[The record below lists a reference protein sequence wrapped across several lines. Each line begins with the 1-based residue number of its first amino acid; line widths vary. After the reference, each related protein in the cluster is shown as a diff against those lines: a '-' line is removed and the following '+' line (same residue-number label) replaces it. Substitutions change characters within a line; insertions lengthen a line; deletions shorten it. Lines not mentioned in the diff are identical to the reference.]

1 MLQSFQTF
9 ASQRRFPSFV
19 EQLSAPTWYSVR
31 FSGAFKYDEQ
41 QANLPPLISRCTQP
55 DGTTKSETL
64 CESSSHLSRRTFF
77 SDPSARF
84 STQQK
89 WWFIA
94 QKSTSR
100 RASWKSISKLTSYF
114 RPPARPIASFMRT
127 ILSVSQSGRSH
138 AVRNQNL
145 IPELILMCLKCDYLP
160 STITQRSF
168 DLRRLGKLNDANH
181 FRHATNLSAS

>member
-1 MLQSFQTF
+1 MIYVFKLLLLRGGFLPSLNNFQHPPDIYFVSLEVSSMMNNKQTCHLWLADALSLMEPQNQRPCVSHPHTF
-9 ASQRRFPSFV
+9 LDELFFP
-19 EQLSAPTWYSVR
+19 
-31 FSGAFKYDEQ
+31 
-41 QANLPPLISRCTQP
+41 
-55 DGTTKSETL
+55 
-64 CESSSHLSRRTFF
+64 
-77 SDPSARF
+77 DPSARF

-114 RPPARPIASFMRT
+114 RPPARPVASFMRT

-168 DLRRLGKLNDANH
+168 DLRRLGELNDANH